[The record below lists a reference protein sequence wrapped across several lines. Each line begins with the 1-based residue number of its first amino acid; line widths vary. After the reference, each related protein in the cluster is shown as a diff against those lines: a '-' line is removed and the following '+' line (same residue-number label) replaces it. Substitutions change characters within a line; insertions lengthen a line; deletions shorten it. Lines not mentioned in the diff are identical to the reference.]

1 MNFAKENL
9 QVVNPNP
16 KKYFY
21 FENWKIKAF
30 IPENMDLDPYYKS
43 PKSIAEDDFPCSY
56 LIAKCTESSPKS
68 IAEDD
73 FPCSYLIAKCTES
86 LKI

>member
-56 LIAKCTESSPKS
+56 LIAKCTES
-68 IAEDD
+68 
-73 FPCSYLIAKCTES
+73 